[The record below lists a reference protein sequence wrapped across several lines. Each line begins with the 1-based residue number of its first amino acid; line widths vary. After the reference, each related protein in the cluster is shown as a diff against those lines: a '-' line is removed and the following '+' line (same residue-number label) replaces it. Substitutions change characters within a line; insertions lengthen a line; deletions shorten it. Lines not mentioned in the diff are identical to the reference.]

1 MNSTHHA
8 RLTVLALL
16 LPMFYTTANAAPRIA
31 ILDFELNDI
40 TSLPNTQQEQIRTA
54 SVRPLLEQAIPH
66 TENYEIIRIDL
77 DRQKHAN
84 AGFGYLF
91 RYPDVA
97 AKLGKTFGADW
108 IVVGQHSKPSFL
120 FSYLIAKLVNVTT
133 GKLAARFAIELK
145 GTHHKVTERGVTT
158 LAEEMIKAIKRQ

>member
-1 MNSTHHA
+1 MKTTHHCLLMA
-8 RLTVLALL
+8 LILT
-16 LPMFYTTANAAPRIA
+16 LPMFYATANAAPRIA

-40 TSLPNTQQEQIRTA
+40 TSLPNTQQERIRTA
-54 SVRPLLEQAIPH
+54 SIRPVLEQALSS
-66 TENYEIIRIDL
+66 TDDYEIIRIDL
-77 DRQKHAN
+77 DRQKQAN

-91 RYPDVA
+91 KYPDVA

-158 LAEEMIKAIKRQ
+158 LAKEIIKAIKRR